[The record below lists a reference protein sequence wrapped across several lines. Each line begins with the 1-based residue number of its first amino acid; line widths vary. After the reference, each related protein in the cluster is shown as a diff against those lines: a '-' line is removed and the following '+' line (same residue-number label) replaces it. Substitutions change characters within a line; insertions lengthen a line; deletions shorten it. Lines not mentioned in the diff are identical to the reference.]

1 MGCRVFVGVGGVVA
15 LGLAAR
21 LGSGKEVPLCKASG
35 HRLAARFQVG
45 RLPLRPLISPTAT
58 YVRRCLQAHAR
69 TCRGRADLRAVVVH
83 ATFQVIRYVS
93 RARSIGTSRGA
104 STKLAR
110 SRLNPRTCRLACNA
124 TERSRPRSR
133 WSFIFGSRMRQEWG
147 IEEIARLARWV
158 GVYGADAWFS
168 VANEMPGRTV
178 DQCRKRWTKNA
189 QTKRASFSVEDDLE
203 LLRRVA
209 APMSSWAAIAKDFV
223 GTSGTDIHTRWV
235 SLMRRSMAPDGSSWS
250 TPEAAVREEVLNK
263 ARKKAQQRLERV
275 KRAED
280 QKATSSAE
288 DLHAP
293 PAVTAAAATAAA
305 EDEAS
310 AEDEPKPKAKK
321 ACKGENRWA
330 LWRPDA
336 QAKAEAEVARRV
348 ALWGPDAQAKAEAE
362 VARRVVVEGRSK
374 ELRLTT
380 RLEREEEEATVAR
393 QKAVAS
399 VERLQR
405 EDEAMEQQSVAHAAE
420 LQTFAQAGRRFQEMR
435 LRLQQLITEMP
446 SASSNAIRRM
456 QDAVGPAI
464 DTILEMT
471 EVAIASAP
479 TTSVTA
485 TASTATVA
493 AAPGTTTATT
503 GATTDAEGVLRW
515 LLPVTLHR
523 PTALL
528 LPKSGTATYSN
539 GHAVVSAALDTRLYR
554 RTRVKEAL
562 RSIAAAAGRAALQAA
577 MMAAAE
583 QSGTPREEDTLARRA
598 FDLQPARECYPHS
611 FRGEEM
617 HSEAEC
623 NAVSR
628 AIALGFMDPPGSMQP
643 GVAALYTKLP
653 VEEQHQWSGRR
664 EFLRAQRASVIRIT
678 GEEATVELLDRAS
691 RLQFAML
698 YNERLTYFG
707 EALFHAYARCE
718 IYPSRLIEGD
728 VMQANTFE
736 NRIQSLLR
744 GGMQIGELFSLNQCQ
759 QVAKDKP
766 CWSVAVHL
774 RDCDVLIS
782 AVISLTGHLLGL
794 SEVGALV
801 HDLLMTAFPLTFDR
815 ELSTASLTAASSGFR
830 SAAVVPLHRLVM
842 VVNGVIQPRAPLEDL
857 EEEVDEMVSQLSA
870 PSLYSRVTS
879 TPGGRAQTAAV
890 AHAQGGR
897 MQQWIAGDLLGSA
910 EDVER
915 RRIAEM
921 STAHRSTTSSEVQYI
936 DHPRPLQNDAIAN
949 MAMTVRAGERMGSRH
964 GVQRHELPPQWRHRR
979 ELPPS
984 AAAGPA
990 VAGLAAMA
998 GDETVAEA
1006 EPASAVATAARC
1018 SGSGGG
1024 RVAAHNSAAARSA
1037 RQELGGGEAL
1047 GTRTAGGVG
1056 LGAGIAAARHV
1067 RGASAGRHDRGAAGR
1082 PPGAR
1087 AGGEADARRALML
1100 DRESEQPST
1109 SSAVMLSCV
1118 LRCCRVGTE
1127 LAMIR
1132 LYPPQSSDGCT
1143 KTDT

>member
-1 MGCRVFVGVGGVVA
+1 MQGRFDVAVDGLGGLDGGA
-15 LGLAAR
+15 TPQSTFEAMNIADEE
-21 LGSGKEVPLCKASG
+21 SG
-35 HRLAARFQVG
+35 
-45 RLPLRPLISPTAT
+45 PTLKDV
-58 YVRRCLQAHAR
+58 YNQLK
-69 TCRGRADLRAVVVH
+69 TCRRRVRSQEGPEERAKRVADTEA
-83 ATFQVIRYVS
+83 A
-93 RARSIGTSRGA
+93 
-104 STKLAR
+104 
-110 SRLNPRTCRLACNA
+110 NA
-124 TERSRPRSR
+124 AAKDKAAAEK
-133 WSFIFGSRMRQEWG
+133 
-147 IEEIARLARWV
+147 
-158 GVYGADAWFS
+158 
-168 VANEMPGRTV
+168 VAKG
-178 DQCRKRWTKNA
+178 
-189 QTKRASFSVEDDLE
+189 TKRA
-203 LLRRVA
+203 
-209 APMSSWAAIAKDFV
+209 K
-223 GTSGTDIHTRWV
+223 
-235 SLMRRSMAPDGSSWS
+235 
-250 TPEAAVREEVLNK
+250 EAAKEAEADLAFNTQQAWVTVDIDRARFERVDK
-263 ARKKAQQRLERV
+263 AR
-275 KRAED
+275 
-280 QKATSSAE
+280 
-288 DLHAP
+288 
-293 PAVTAAAATAAA
+293 
-305 EDEAS
+305 
-310 AEDEPKPKAKK
+310 
-321 ACKGENRWA
+321 
-330 LWRPDA
+330 
-336 QAKAEAEVARRV
+336 
-348 ALWGPDAQAKAEAE
+348 
-362 VARRVVVEGRSK
+362 
-374 ELRLTT
+374 
-380 RLEREEEEATVAR
+380 
-393 QKAVAS
+393 
-399 VERLQR
+399 
-405 EDEAMEQQSVAHAAE
+405 EQQCLDQATE
-420 LQTFAQAGRRFQEMR
+420 LETLAQAGRFQQMR
-435 LRLQQLITEMP
+435 LQLEQFIREMP
-446 SASSNAIRRM
+446 SASSDAIRRM
-456 QDAVGPAI
+456 QDTVAPMIDVILKMAVAAAASGPA
-464 DTILEMT
+464 
-471 EVAIASAP
+471 AP
-479 TTSVTA
+479 VTA
-485 TASTATVA
+485 TVSITALGADAVAAATQAASGTALDADAVAAATQAASGTTSTATVA
-493 AAPGTTTATT
+493 AAPSTSVTATA
-503 GATTDAEGVLRW
+503 GATTDAESVLHW
-515 LLPVTLHR
+515 LLTVMLPGHR
-523 PTALL
+523 FL
-528 LPKSGTATYSN
+528 LPKSGTVIYDSGYTA
-539 GHAVVSAALDTRLYR
+539 ASAALDTRLDR

-678 GEEATVELLDRAS
+678 GEEATAELLDRAS

-759 QVAKDKP
+759 QAAKDKP
-766 CWSVAVHL
+766 CWSVAVNL

-1006 EPASAVATAARC
+1006 EPASAVATAAAAA
-1018 SGSGGG
+1018 
-1024 RVAAHNSAAARSA
+1024 VAAGSPPTTRRPLAPLDKNSAAVKRSA
-1037 RQELGGGEAL
+1037 PGQQGGSASELALLQLGTCEEPQLVDMIEAL
-1047 GTRTAGGVG
+1047 LVA
-1056 LGAGIAAARHV
+1056 H
-1067 RGASAGRHDRGAAGR
+1067 
-1082 PPGAR
+1082 P
-1087 AGGEADARRALML
+1087 
-1100 DRESEQPST
+1100 
-1109 SSAVMLSCV
+1109 
-1118 LRCCRVGTE
+1118 E
-1127 LAMIR
+1127 LAPEVRQMLVER
-1132 LYPPQSSDGCT
+1132 
-1143 KTDT
+1143 

>member
-69 TCRGRADLRAVVVH
+69 TCRGPARGGGSRDVPSHSLRQPCTQH
-83 ATFQVIRYVS
+83 RYIP
-93 RARSIGTSRGA
+93 RRP
-104 STKLAR
+104 STNLAR

-147 IEEIARLARWV
+147 IEEIAQLARWV

-250 TPEAAVREEVLNK
+250 TPEAAVREEVLSK
-263 ARKKAQQRLERV
+263 ARKKAQQRSERV

-321 ACKGENRWA
+321 ARKGENRWA

-336 QAKAEAEVARRV
+336 QAKAKAEVARRV

-420 LQTFAQAGRRFQEMR
+420 LQTFAQAGRFQEMR

-678 GEEATVELLDRAS
+678 GEEATAELLDRAS

-1109 SSAVMLSCV
+1109 SSAAMLSCV

-1132 LYPPQSSDGCT
+1132 LYPPQSSDGRA